1 MSLERGLDSL
11 YREVVMDHHRH
22 PRGAAAIAAP
32 SVEAKGH
39 NPSCG
44 DEVRMQLEVAGG
56 RIRRVAVLTQGCA
69 VSRASGSMLA
79 ELVEGLTVDEAR
91 RVAEL
96 FRRSMHGESAPTEIE
111 LGDLEALTGVRQFPV
126 RIKCA
131 LLPWVTMLDALLAQ
145 EQGRAGV
152 LLTTTEGV

>member
-1 MSLERGLDSL
+1 MSFEGGLDQL

-22 PRGAAAIAAP
+22 PRGTVLLKSP
-32 SVEAKGH
+32 SFEAEGH

-44 DEVRMQLEVAGG
+44 DDVRMQLDVRDG
-56 RIRRVAVLTQGCA
+56 RVHAVAVITHGCA

-79 ELVEGLTVDEAR
+79 ELVEGLAVEDAR

-96 FRRSMHGESAPTEIE
+96 FRRTMRGDAAPTEVE
-111 LGDLEALTGVRQFPV
+111 LGDLEALTGVREFPV

-131 LLPWVTMLDALLAQ
+131 LLPWVTMLDALLHEEAKP
-145 EQGRAGV
+145 
-152 LLTTTEGV
+152 